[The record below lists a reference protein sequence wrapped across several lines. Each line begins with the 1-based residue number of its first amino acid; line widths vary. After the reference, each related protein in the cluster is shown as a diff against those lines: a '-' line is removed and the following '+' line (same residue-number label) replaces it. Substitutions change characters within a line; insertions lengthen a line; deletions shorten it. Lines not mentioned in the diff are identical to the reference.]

1 MLGNPLA
8 LAFITRSICYG
19 TIYQSVNTHSRSPNL
34 MTISCT
40 VYWYLRNSCLTGLK
54 AIEVR
59 LQAPRFYEPPWYIPL
74 PLPTFPSPPTCES
87 PEFVSEILKQF
98 RLAKDMEVYVT
109 FVSASIARRIEKVTQ
124 ASASKTCFDCY
135 FLVSD
140 KSGASFERS
149 DSQSS
154 VDRSQE
160 DSDGR
165 EYESDS
171 SKSRR
176 QGNSSSHTGKSNEDS
191 GSEARKSGRR
201 SVARLGTSVSQEEPD
216 GRTSDSDSERSSRL
230 RLASSSPEGDTEKL
244 NCTVLELNSATKT
257 GVRKDSTDSA
267 KGSRPSLQ
275 RPRKL
280 SRSKLLSKIESSPLS
295 HSWTPGAI
303 EKIVK
308 SWREAKSPEA
318 QDKTKEDDSNLKHVS
333 HVQFL

>member
-1 MLGNPLA
+1 MRHLGESSKSHIQLSKYIQKAEQN
-8 LAFITRSICYG
+8 ITMA
-19 TIYQSVNTHSRSPNL
+19 Q
-34 MTISCT
+34 
-40 VYWYLRNSCLTGLK
+40 K
-54 AIEVR
+54 
-59 LQAPRFYEPPWYIPL
+59 
-74 PLPTFPSPPTCES
+74 
-87 PEFVSEILKQF
+87 
-98 RLAKDMEVYVT
+98 
-109 FVSASIARRIEKVTQ
+109 
-124 ASASKTCFDCY
+124 
-135 FLVSD
+135 D

-295 HSWTPGAI
+295 HSWTPSAI